1 MKTVVNASF
10 CPRPK
15 YEATNN
21 GKQTVEPYENANLL
35 AYFRSKIRWKI
46 FFQKISL
53 KIFKGKSSW
62 IENNKNSLFDK
73 IFQNT
78 TQLFLKADILIHF
91 LWVLVED
98 YCTGPWLCHWTNL
111 CYIFWND
118 ETIFPLAFP
127 KSWWNKDDSKDRKY
141 WRYALIDRI
150 FENT

>member
-21 GKQTVEPYENANLL
+21 GKQTVEPYENANFL
-35 AYFRSKIRWKI
+35 AHFRSKIRWKI

-62 IENNKNSLFDK
+62 IGNNKNSLYDK

-78 TQLFLKADILIHF
+78 TQLFLKAAILIHF
-91 LWVLVED
+91 LWVLVEH
-98 YCTGPWLCHWTNL
+98 YWSMTLSLNQL
-111 CYIFWND
+111 MLYFLELSNYISLGVWQCVVKQRCFNRS
-118 ETIFPLAFP
+118 EIM
-127 KSWWNKDDSKDRKY
+127 KIRV
-141 WRYALIDRI
+141 IDRI
-150 FENT
+150 FENTQR